1 MRISRHNQIGRRAV
15 CRSFSSTSR
24 AQTDLGTLTSL
35 TAISPVDGRY
45 GDKTL
50 ALRPVFSEYG
60 LMHKRVTVEIK
71 WLQMLSKHPAIKEVP
86 QLGEE
91 ALHFLD
97 EVISD
102 FGLSDA
108 ERIKEIE
115 KTTNHDVKAVEYFL
129 KEKVQGHPE
138 IAPLLEFI
146 HFACTSEDINN
157 VSHALMLQDA
167 RDNVLLPFMDEVIDA
182 LRNMA
187 HANADVPML
196 SRTHGQPA
204 TPTTLGKEMANFAHR
219 LKGHRDTFAAV
230 PLRCKLNG
238 AVGNFNAHVVAY
250 PEVDWNTA
258 VRDLLAELNVEQ
270 NEYSTQIEPHDYIAE
285 LFDAQSRYNTV
296 LLDMSKDTWGY
307 ISLGYFKQRTVAGE
321 IGSSTMPHKVNPID
335 FENCEGNLGIAN
347 AIFHHLSAKLPIS
360 RYQRDLSD
368 STVLRSV
375 GVGAAHSIIAYQAVL
390 KGLTKLVVNEEAL
403 LADLDQNWEVLGE
416 PIQTVMRRYDIP
428 EPYEKLK
435 ELTRGKRVD
444 QAGMQAFI
452 SGLDLPQD
460 VKARLMQLTPAN
472 YIGLA
477 ADLAR
482 KV

>member
-1 MRISRHNQIGRRAV
+1 
-15 CRSFSSTSR
+15 
-24 AQTDLGTLTSL
+24 
-35 TAISPVDGRY
+35 
-45 GDKTL
+45 
-50 ALRPVFSEYG
+50 
-60 LMHKRVTVEIK
+60 
-71 WLQMLSKHPAIKEVP
+71 MLSKHPAIKEVP

>member
-1 MRISRHNQIGRRAV
+1 
-15 CRSFSSTSR
+15 
-24 AQTDLGTLTSL
+24 
-35 TAISPVDGRY
+35 
-45 GDKTL
+45 
-50 ALRPVFSEYG
+50 
-60 LMHKRVTVEIK
+60 
-71 WLQMLSKHPAIKEVP
+71 
-86 QLGEE
+86 
-91 ALHFLD
+91 
-97 EVISD
+97 
-102 FGLSDA
+102 
-108 ERIKEIE
+108 
-115 KTTNHDVKAVEYFL
+115 
-129 KEKVQGHPE
+129 
-138 IAPLLEFI
+138 
-146 HFACTSEDINN
+146 
-157 VSHALMLQDA
+157 
-167 RDNVLLPFMDEVIDA
+167 VIDA